1 MNRPAR
7 APLQQLRLRL
17 TAWYVVTFCGI
28 LLLLGGGLF
37 VAVRHQLST
46 QLDQSLHSATTELA
60 RAARIREMEI
70 GARGR
75 VVDAVEELHIPD
87 RALFLLDTTGKPVT
101 PDTAPDWVRSAA
113 RAAHTTVTREIARE
127 QPSDVQLRLRAERFT
142 LASGVPFVAV
152 AVADQVELEDRY
164 AALIAAF
171 GAAALVAVVLVAV
184 GGSFL
189 VQQSLLPIERSIAHM
204 RRFMADAAHEMRT
217 PLTVIRSRAEV
228 ALQQPRTAEEYAE
241 AMQGVAAE
249 THRLGRIV
257 DDLLTLARAD
267 AGERAL
273 DRSRVFL
280 DDIVS
285 DAAGAAGAMAQARGV
300 ALAIDEFE
308 EAPVLGDA
316 ALLHQLAMLL
326 LDNAVKFTPAGGRV
340 SVRVGM
346 ANGCARLA
354 VEDTGCGIPEDQLP
368 HIFERFYRGDP
379 ARSRGD
385 AGSAADGAG
394 LGLAIA
400 RWIIEMHGAE
410 IQVQSTVGSG
420 TCMTVV
426 FPAAAISSV
435 SSS

>member
-1 MNRPAR
+1 MSLAQ
-7 APLQQLRLRL
+7 PLQQLRRRL

-37 VAVRHQLST
+37 LSIRRQLST
-46 QLDQSLHSATTELA
+46 QLDASLHSATSELA
-60 RAARIREMEI
+60 RAASIREMEA
-70 GARGR
+70 GASGR

-87 RALFLLDTTGKPVT
+87 RALYLLDTLGKPLT
-101 PDTAPDWVRSAA
+101 PDTAPAWIRSAA
-113 RAAHTTVTREIARE
+113 RATRTSTTLQVGQDE
-127 QPSDVQLRLRAERFT
+127 PSEVQLRLHAERFT
-142 LASGVPFVAV
+142 LASGRELVAV

-171 GAAALVAVVLVAV
+171 GAAALMAVVLVAL
-184 GGSFL
+184 GGSVL
-189 VQQSLLPIERSIAHM
+189 VQQSLLPIEQSIAHM

-228 ALQQPRTAEEYAE
+228 ALQQPRPAREYAE
-241 AMQGVAAE
+241 AMRGVEAE
-249 THRLGRIV
+249 TRRLGRIV

-267 AGERAL
+267 AGERPL
-273 DRSRVFL
+273 DSHRVFL

-285 DAAGAAGAMAQARGV
+285 DAAGAAGAVAQARRV
-300 ALAIDEFE
+300 NLAIDEFE
-308 EAPVLGDA
+308 ESPVNGDA

-340 SVRVGM
+340 SVRVGI
-346 ANGCARLA
+346 ADGCARLVVA
-354 VEDTGCGIPEDQLP
+354 DTGFGIPADQLP

-379 ARSRGD
+379 ARSRGS
-385 AGSAADGAG
+385 AGSATDGAG

-400 RWIIEMHGAE
+400 RWIIDVHRANIEVHS
-410 IQVQSTVGSG
+410 VVGSG
-420 TCMTVV
+420 TRMTVI
-426 FPAAAISSV
+426 FPPAPPLGL